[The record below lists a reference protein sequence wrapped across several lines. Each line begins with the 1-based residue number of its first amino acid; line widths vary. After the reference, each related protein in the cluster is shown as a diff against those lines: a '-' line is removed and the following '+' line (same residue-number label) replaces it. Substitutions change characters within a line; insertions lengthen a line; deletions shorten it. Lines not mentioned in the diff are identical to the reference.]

1 MKRQTKI
8 LITLLLTA
16 ALLSSLA
23 SIAFASEPSK
33 DTASGDSSANF
44 QNLAQDG
51 CITDSAITDA
61 SEEEGASYG
70 EAEKEEPLLEEN
82 VFKALYDFF
91 MENADKIFSCLAFI
105 GALILSFAYKKG
117 LFPFVEKAL
126 SSLTGVVKSLREES
140 EKGAAESNA
149 FMEKISEKLALTE
162 NILSDAKTKISELE
176 EKLSEAM
183 ATNDKTEEFR
193 AVMLA
198 EVEMIYNIFI
208 SSSLPQYQKDKVGE
222 AYARMKQALGGKEG

>member
-1 MKRQTKI
+1 
-8 LITLLLTA
+8 
-16 ALLSSLA
+16 
-23 SIAFASEPSK
+23 
-33 DTASGDSSANF
+33 
-44 QNLAQDG
+44 
-51 CITDSAITDA
+51 
-61 SEEEGASYG
+61 
-70 EAEKEEPLLEEN
+70 
-82 VFKALYDFF
+82 
-91 MENADKIFSCLAFI
+91 
-105 GALILSFAYKKG
+105 
-117 LFPFVEKAL
+117 
-126 SSLTGVVKSLREES
+126 
-140 EKGAAESNA
+140 
-149 FMEKISEKLALTE
+149 MEKISEKLALTE